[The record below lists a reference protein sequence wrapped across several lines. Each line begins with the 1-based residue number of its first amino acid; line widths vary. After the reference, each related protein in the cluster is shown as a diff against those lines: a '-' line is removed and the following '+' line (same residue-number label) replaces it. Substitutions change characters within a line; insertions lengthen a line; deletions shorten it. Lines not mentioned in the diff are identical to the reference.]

1 MNRYEA
7 AQRLDELG
15 RLVRGLGR
23 APGKSG
29 KSLAADVELIGG
41 RLLIEPD
48 PYVTDLPTNDEY
60 RILYVSADGLG
71 SADVNA
77 TSDDEIAALLRIESA
92 RRKQPAP

>member
-15 RLVRGLGR
+15 RFVRGLGH

-29 KSLAADVELIGG
+29 LSLTADVEVIGG

-60 RILYVSADGLG
+60 RILYVSADGLR
-71 SADVNA
+71 SADVTV
-77 TSDDEIAALLRIESA
+77 TSDDEIVALLRVESV
-92 RRKQPAP
+92 RRKQPTP

>member
-15 RLVRGLGR
+15 RLVRGLGH

-29 KSLAADVELIGG
+29 LLLVAAVEVIGG

-60 RILYVSADGLG
+60 RILYVSTDGLR
-71 SADVNA
+71 SADVTV
-77 TSDDEIAALLRIESA
+77 TSDDEIVALLRVESV
-92 RRKQPAP
+92 RRKQPTP

>member
-15 RLVRGLGR
+15 RLVRGLGN
-23 APGKSG
+23 APWKSG
-29 KSLAADVELIGG
+29 LSLAADVEVIGG

-60 RILYVSADGLG
+60 RILYVSADGLR
-71 SADVNA
+71 SADVTV
-77 TSDDEIAALLRIESA
+77 TSDDEIVALLRVESV
-92 RRKQPAP
+92 RRKQPTP